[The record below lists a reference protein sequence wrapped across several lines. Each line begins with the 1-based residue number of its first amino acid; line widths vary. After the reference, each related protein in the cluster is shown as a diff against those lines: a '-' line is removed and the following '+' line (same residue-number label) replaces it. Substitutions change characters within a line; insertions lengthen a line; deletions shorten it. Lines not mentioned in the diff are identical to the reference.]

1 MVRGPGSGGQGA
13 RRVQGLRWLLP
24 LALVAVVVVVYAGG
38 LANPFVFDDLGAI
51 THNAQIRSL
60 SPAVA
65 LSPPPETPVGGRPLV
80 NLSFALNY
88 AAGGLDPSGYHL
100 VNIALHALCALL
112 VFGLI
117 RRIVGGWHPQG
128 ATMFAFVVALLWA
141 VHPLNSEAVN
151 YMTQR
156 TELMMAACYLLT
168 LYAATRVSAR
178 RDGQRWLYV
187 AIGACAAGMACK
199 ESMVSAP
206 LVVLLFDRVYR
217 YASFGEAFR
226 ERKTLYLGL
235 AATWSVLV
243 LLMWAVPRTSAAG
256 FATTH
261 VSTWT
266 YLLNQSEMVVRY
278 LRLAFWPDGLVLY
291 YGWATPVTLAEVWPY
306 VVGVG
311 TLVLASCA
319 LLRRSPR
326 LGFLALWVFITLAP
340 TSSFVPIASEV
351 GAERRMYLPLV
362 GLITLVAAGVVMAAS
377 RVRVQGL
384 VAAGLVVAVVFG
396 YQTIGRTAEY
406 ATPLGMAQTVVE
418 RWPTPSAR
426 YMLGTELITAGRHS
440 EAVPH
445 LREAAAAI
453 PPARFNLGAAL
464 LQTGQRV
471 DGIAALESFL
481 RAEPGLVSSR
491 DARLLL
497 ARAYGELDR
506 AADAIAIL
514 QPLVT
519 GATSDYAAHGLMAE
533 SLVAGGRFADA
544 VPHYESYLR
553 SQKDDG
559 AGWTGLGI
567 ALMSSGRSSEG
578 VGAFR
583 QAVAVAPNH
592 AGYRMNLARA
602 LIDTG
607 QQAAAVEHAQMAV
620 QLTQGDPAAMELLR
634 MATGR

>member
-1 MVRGPGSGGQGA
+1 MVRGPGSRGRA
-13 RRVQGLRWLLP
+13 LA
-24 LALVAVVVVVYAGG
+24 LALVAAVVVVYAGG
-38 LANPFVFDDLGAI
+38 TQHPFIFDDLGAV

-60 SPAVA
+60 NPEVA

-88 AAGGLDPSGYHL
+88 AAGGLDPYGYHL
-100 VNIALHALCALL
+100 VNIALHALCVLL

-117 RRIVGGWHPQG
+117 RRTVGLWHAQG

-168 LYAATRVSAR
+168 MYAAARVSAG
-178 RDGQRWLYV
+178 RDGQRWLFV
-187 AIGACAAGMACK
+187 AIFACAAGMACK

-217 YASFGEAFR
+217 YASFGDAFR
-226 ERKTLYLGL
+226 ERKALYLGL
-235 AATWSVLV
+235 AATWSVLL

-266 YLLNQSEMVVRY
+266 YLLNQSEMIVRY
-278 LRLAFWPDGLVLY
+278 FRLAFWPDALVLY
-291 YGWATPVTLAEVWPY
+291 YGWATPATLAEMWPH
-306 VVGVG
+306 VVFVS
-311 TLVLASCA
+311 TLVLASFA

-351 GAERRMYLPLV
+351 GAERRMYLPLI
-362 GLITLVAAGVVMAAS
+362 GLVALVAAGVVMAAA
-377 RVRVQGL
+377 RLRVQGA
-384 VAAGLVVAVVFG
+384 VVPGLVVAAIFG

-406 ATPLGMAQTVVE
+406 STALGMAQTVVE
-418 RWPTPSAR
+418 RWPTPSAS
-426 YMLGTELITAGRHS
+426 YMLGTELITAGRPS
-440 EAVPH
+440 EAIPH
-445 LREAAAAI
+445 LREAATAI

-471 DGIAALESFL
+471 DGIAELESFL
-481 RAEPGLVSSR
+481 RAEPGLATSR

-497 ARAYGELDR
+497 ARAYVELER
-506 AADAIAIL
+506 TADAIAIL

-519 GATSDYAAHGLMAE
+519 GSTSDYAAHGLMAE
-533 SLVAGGRFADA
+533 SLIAAGRFSDA

-559 AGWTGLGI
+559 AGWTGMGI
-567 ALMSSGRSSEG
+567 ALMSSGRSTEG

-583 QAVAVAPNH
+583 QAVSVAPNH

-607 QQAAAVEHAQMAV
+607 QPGAAVEHAQMAV
-620 QLTQGDPAAMELLR
+620 QLTQGAPAAQELLR
-634 MATGR
+634 LATGR